1 MRKETLP
8 VCFRWCRSK
17 KDLPLISWVKS
28 EGRNPEK
35 QSFCPTLMLIWL
47 SWGRAEMVVW
57 HLWTKCPPAH
67 PHTCI
72 KLHATFTNRGM
83 ELNGSQ
89 LGTENCLGVSIKRAG
104 RLFLQILGQLMP
116 RLSPRDSETWLLVM
130 PCATCC
136 AWLYPRCCGMAIWQ
150 KVSPKGIMWTGLWRM
165 CRCSSYGKEDGSCS

>member
-1 MRKETLP
+1 MRGRSFLLRHHLKHTGSVSFLILYLHHMASVGVSPQAPPASEP
-8 VCFRWCRSK
+8 V
-17 KDLPLISWVKS
+17 
-28 EGRNPEK
+28 
-35 QSFCPTLMLIWL
+35 ML
-47 SWGRAEMVVW
+47 VW

-89 LGTENCLGVSIKRAG
+89 LGTESCLGVSIKRAG

-136 AWLYPRCCGMAIWQ
+136 AWLYPRCCDMAIWQ